1 MRIRILGT
9 LLAAMLATGAAAQ
22 SGSQA
27 NFDRMMSHDGLR
39 PVQVK
44 GVSLAYKRPE
54 ATLAG
59 YKRVAIEPVQVAFA
73 KDWKPMQSGSR
84 IPLSAAAR
92 EDIRTG
98 LAKVV
103 RDQFEKALV
112 AQGRY
117 PVVSGAGPDVLRL
130 RINIANLYVNAPE
143 GASGASPSYNFSM
156 SAGEMTLF
164 LELFDSE
171 SGQILARVV
180 DRQEGRSPNIAR
192 MAGQV
197 SNVAAAE
204 GIAAEWAR
212 ILRDAFD
219 RAHGAAPPPKK

>member
-1 MRIRILGT
+1 MV
-9 LLAAMLATGAAAQ
+9 AATAAHAA
-22 SGSQA
+22 SQA
-27 NFDRMMSHDGLR
+27 EFDKAMSHDGLQR
-39 PVQVK
+39 VPVK
-44 GVSLAYKRPE
+44 GVSLAYKRPD

-59 YKRVAIEPVQVAFA
+59 YKRVVIEPVEVRFH
-73 KDWKPMQSGSR
+73 KSWNPTQSGSR
-84 IPLSAAAR
+84 LPLSAAAR

-98 LAKVV
+98 LAKLV
-103 RDQFEKALV
+103 REQFEKALA

-117 PVVSGAGPDVLRL
+117 PVVNAAGADVLKL
-130 RINIANLYVNAPE
+130 RISIANLYVNAPE
-143 GASGASPSYNFSM
+143 AASGGSPSYNFSM

-180 DRQEGRSPNIAR
+180 DRQEGRSPNMVR
-192 MAGQV
+192 MANGV

-212 ILRDAFD
+212 IMRDALD
-219 RAHGAAPPPKK
+219 RAHAMPQPKK

>member
-1 MRIRILGT
+1 MRIPCV
-9 LLAAMLATGAAAQ
+9 LLAAMLSGPALAA
-22 SGSQA
+22 SQA
-27 NFDRMMSHDGLR
+27 EFDKAMSYDGLQ
-39 PVQVK
+39 PVRVK
-44 GVSLAYKRPE
+44 GISLAYKRPD

-59 YKRVAIEPVQVAFA
+59 YQRVMIEPVEVRFH
-73 KDWKPMQSGSR
+73 KSWNPTQSGSR
-84 IPLSAAAR
+84 LPLSAAAR

-98 LAKVV
+98 LAKLV
-103 RDQFEKALV
+103 REQFEKALT

-117 PVVSGAGPDVLRL
+117 PVVAAAAPDVLKL

-143 GASGASPSYNFSM
+143 AASGASPSYNFSM

-171 SGQILARVV
+171 TGQILARAV

-192 MAGQV
+192 MAGSV
-197 SNVAAAE
+197 TNVAAAE

-212 ILRDAFD
+212 IMRDAFD
-219 RAHGAAPPPKK
+219 RAHATPQQK